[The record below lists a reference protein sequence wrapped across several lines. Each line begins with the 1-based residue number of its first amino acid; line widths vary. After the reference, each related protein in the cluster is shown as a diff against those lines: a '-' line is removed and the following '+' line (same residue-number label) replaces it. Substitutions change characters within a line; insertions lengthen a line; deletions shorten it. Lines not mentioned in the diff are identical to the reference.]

1 MPLCRP
7 IFNAREGTAG
17 NCVLSKIIR
26 EELIMPVYQWVGKNR
41 KNEVQKGEIEA
52 VSEEAVKAQLIR
64 QRITPTK
71 IKPKPKD
78 LLEGVSFLQPRVKM
92 HDIILFARQFS
103 TMIDAGLP
111 IIQCLDIL
119 YSQQANA
126 TFKKMLKSIKESV
139 EGGATLAEALKKFP
153 KQFDDLFVN
162 MIAAGEA
169 GGILDA
175 ILRRLAAYME
185 KTAKLKAQVKGA
197 MTYPTV
203 TLIIAILV
211 LAVILVFVIPV
222 FQEMFADFGGELP
235 VPTQLV
241 VAASEMVKSKIIYLV
256 IGLVLFIIAF
266 KKFYST
272 QKGQDVIDDLLLKIP
287 VFGELLRKV
296 AVAKFTRTMGTMLA
310 SGVAILEALDIVAK
324 TAGNRTVEKAIYNVR
339 TGIAEGRTMADP
351 LQESGVFPPMVCQM
365 IGVGESTGAL
375 DAMLEKIADF
385 YDEEVDQAVENLT
398 ALIEPFMLVFL
409 GVTIGGLVVAMY
421 LPIFKMAGAIS

>member
-1 MPLCRP
+1 
-7 IFNAREGTAG
+7 
-17 NCVLSKIIR
+17 
-26 EELIMPVYQWVGKNR
+26 MPVYQWVGKNR
-41 KNEVQKGEIEA
+41 KDEVQKGEVEA
-52 VSEEAVKAQLIR
+52 VSEEAVKAQLTR

-71 IKPKPKD
+71 VKKKPKD
-78 LLEGVSFLQPRVKM
+78 LFENVSFLQPKVKER
-92 HDIILFARQFS
+92 DVILFARQFS
-103 TMIDAGLP
+103 TRIDAGLP

-119 YSQQANA
+119 YSQQGNA
-126 TFKKMLKSIKESV
+126 TFKKMLKEIKESV

-153 KQFDDLFVN
+153 KQFDSLFVN

-169 GGILDA
+169 GGILDG

-185 KTAKLKAQVKGA
+185 KAAKLKSQVKGA
-197 MTYPTV
+197 MTYPIV
-203 TLIIAILV
+203 TLIIAVVV

-222 FQEMFADFGGELP
+222 FEEMFADFGGELP
-235 VPTQLV
+235 VPTQIV
-241 VAASEMVKSKIIYLV
+241 VAMSDMVKSKIVYII
-256 IGLVLFIIAF
+256 IGLFLFSIAF
-266 KKFYST
+266 KKFHGT
-272 QKGQDVIDDLLLKIP
+272 EKGRDIVDSLLLKIP
-287 VFGELLRKV
+287 VFGDLLRKV

-324 TAGNRTVEKAIYNVR
+324 TAGNKTVEKAIYSVR
-339 TGIAEGRTMADP
+339 KGIAEGRTMADP
-351 LQESGVFPPMVCQM
+351 LAQSGVFPSMVCQM
-365 IGVGESTGAL
+365 ISVGESTGAL

>member
-1 MPLCRP
+1 
-7 IFNAREGTAG
+7 
-17 NCVLSKIIR
+17 
-26 EELIMPVYQWVGKNR
+26 MPVYQWVGKNR
-41 KNEVQKGEIEA
+41 NAEIKKGELEA
-52 VSEEAVKAQLIR
+52 ASQEAANAQLIR

-71 IKPKPKD
+71 IKEKPKD
-78 LLEGVSFLQPRVKM
+78 LFANVAFLQPKVKE

-119 YSQQANA
+119 FSQQANA
-126 TFKKMLKSIKESV
+126 TFKKMLKDIKESV
-139 EGGATLAEALKKFP
+139 EGGATLAEALKNFP
-153 KQFDDLFVN
+153 KQFDALFVN

-185 KTAKLKAQVKGA
+185 KAARLKSQVKGA
-197 MTYPTV
+197 MTYPIV
-203 TLIIAILV
+203 TLLIAVVV

-235 VPTQLV
+235 AATQFV
-241 VAASEMVKSKIIYLV
+241 VAMSDLVKSKIIYILV
-256 IGLVLFIIAF
+256 AVFLFVIAF
-266 KKFYST
+266 KKFYKT
-272 QKGQDVIDDLLLKIP
+272 EKGHDVVDDLLLKLP

-296 AVAKFTRTMGTMLA
+296 AVSKFTRTMGTMLA

-324 TAGNRTVEKAIYNVR
+324 TAGNRSVEKAIYNVR
-339 TGIAEGRTMADP
+339 SGIAEGRTMADP

-385 YDEEVDQAVENLT
+385 YDEEVDQAVDNLT
-398 ALIEPFMLVFL
+398 SLIEPFMLVFL

-421 LPIFKMAGAIS
+421 LPIFKMAGAMG

>member
-1 MPLCRP
+1 MCL
-7 IFNAREGTAG
+7 ISNHQGG
-17 NCVLSKIIR
+17 
-26 EELIMPVYQWVGKNR
+26 LIMPVYLWTGKNR
-41 KNEVQKGEIEA
+41 SDVTQKGEIEA

-71 IKPKPKD
+71 IKKKPKD
-78 LLEGVSFLQPRVKM
+78 LFENVAFLQPKIKENDV
-92 HDIILFARQFS
+92 IIFARQFS

-119 YSQQANA
+119 YTQQDNV
-126 TFKKMLKSIKESV
+126 TFKKMLKEIKESV

-185 KTAKLKAQVKGA
+185 KAARLKAQVKGA
-197 MTYPTV
+197 MTYPIV
-203 TLIIAILV
+203 TLIIAVIV

-235 VPTQLV
+235 APTQLV
-241 VAASEMVKSKIIYLV
+241 VAMSDMVKSKIVYI
-256 IGLVLFIIAF
+256 IIAIILFTIAF
-266 KKFYST
+266 KKFHST
-272 QKGQDVIDDLLLKIP
+272 QKGRDVVDDLLLKIP

-339 TGIAEGRTMADP
+339 SGIAEGRTMADP
-351 LQESGVFPPMVCQM
+351 LSESGVFPPMVCQM

-421 LPIFKMAGAIS
+421 LPIFKMAGAI

>member
-1 MPLCRP
+1 
-7 IFNAREGTAG
+7 
-17 NCVLSKIIR
+17 
-26 EELIMPVYQWVGKNR
+26 MPVFQWVGKN
-41 KNEVQKGEIEA
+41 KKDDVQKGEIEA
-52 VSEEAVKAQLIR
+52 VSEEAVKAQLMR

-71 IKPKPKD
+71 IKKKPKD
-78 LLEGVSFLQPRVKM
+78 LFENVSFLQPKVKQR
-92 HDIILFARQFS
+92 DIILFARQFS

-119 YSQQANA
+119 YSQQSNT
-126 TFKKMLKSIKESV
+126 TFKKMLKEIKESV

-162 MIAAGEA
+162 MISAGEA

-185 KTAKLKAQVKGA
+185 KAAKLKAQVKGA
-197 MTYPTV
+197 MTYPIV
-203 TLIIAILV
+203 TLIIAVVV

-235 VPTQLV
+235 VPTQIV
-241 VAASEMVKSKIIYLV
+241 VAMSDMVKSKIIYII
-256 IGLVLFIIAF
+256 IGIILFVIAF
-266 KKFYST
+266 KKFRST
-272 QKGQDVIDDLLLKIP
+272 EKGRDLTDSLLLKFP

-310 SGVAILEALDIVAK
+310 SGVAILEALDIAAK

-339 TGIAEGRTMADP
+339 SGIAEGRTMADP
-351 LQESGVFPPMVCQM
+351 LAESGVFPAMVCQM

-409 GVTIGGLVVAMY
+409 GVTIGGLVIAMY